1 MKKETSPLSIDLS
14 SRQRRELRAR
24 AHHFKPVV
32 LVGREGI
39 SASLLDSVD
48 KALTARELIKIRLGQ
63 NCPVQKK
70 EAAEQLA
77 RRSRAAL
84 VQLIG
89 RTVLL
94 YRPRPEEQGEENG

>member
-1 MKKETSPLSIDLS
+1 
-14 SRQRRELRAR
+14 LRAR